1 MNEKLNEF
9 LLRSEVRKLS
19 EEKRRLYEF
28 IVKEEDQLAQKANT
42 ANHFLQ
48 LLEVHSP
55 YEHAAYRFN
64 LPIER
69 IFHLMTT
76 IEDELSEKIE
86 KRYEKVMWVDY
97 TNYSHHQQNGNQKKY
112 VFLFVN

>member
-1 MNEKLNEF
+1 MNEKLVEF

-28 IVKEEDQLAQKANT
+28 IVKEEDQLAQIAST

-48 LLEVHSP
+48 LLEVQSP
-55 YEHAAYRFN
+55 YEHAAHHFN

-69 IFHLMTT
+69 VFHLMTR

-97 TNYSHHQQNGNQKKY
+97 TNYTSHQQNLNQNKF
-112 VFLFVN
+112 VFLFIN